1 VFNFLFQFFIYTIIL
16 YKDYHVYYFKMPLY
30 SDEINIFESYCK
42 SLDNN
47 NIDNDIKELILLVNS
62 IEDEKL
68 KQAILSIINKLKVKI
83 SI

>member
-1 VFNFLFQFFIYTIIL
+1 
-16 YKDYHVYYFKMPLY
+16 MPIY

-47 NIDNDIKELILLVNS
+47 NIDNDIKELILLVYS

-68 KQAILSIINKLKVKI
+68 KETILSTINKLKVKI
-83 SI
+83 ANLKY